1 MTVRP
6 NVDAGRLVNVLIF
19 LAIAMLVGS
28 LVSMGSLFALFAL
41 GAAVGGALG
50 WVVFAVRHPRGLG
63 ASPTSERP
71 PDFAG
76 TINATHIP
84 VIGIGGLGL
93 LAMSIVVAMILPR
106 GQTLMMWS
114 LTGAVVGAAAFLMWR
129 HFFHDGSPFV
139 EHPDETLHLR

>member
-6 NVDAGRLVNVLIF
+6 NVDAGRLVNFLIF
-19 LAIAMLVGS
+19 LAIALLVVS
-28 LVSMGSLFALFAL
+28 LLSTGLLFGIFVL

-50 WVVFAVRHPRGLG
+50 WVVFAIRSHRGLG
-63 ASPTSERP
+63 ASLTAERP
-71 PDFAG
+71 PEFAG
-76 TINATHIP
+76 TINAAHIP

-93 LAMSIVVAMILPR
+93 VAMSIVVALFLPR

-114 LTGAVVGAAAFLMWR
+114 VTGAIIGAGSFLMWR
-129 HFFHDGSPFV
+129 HFFHNGSPFV